1 MKNNAELQIF
11 FFLINISSDLAT
23 WRLALKCS
31 QGSETHRDA
40 DQLSVATG
48 TAEVWEAGDTDMTLQ
63 ILSPSFYL
71 EYVSPFPVC

>member
-1 MKNNAELQIF
+1 MLNFRYLKK
-11 FFLINISSDLAT
+11 LI
-23 WRLALKCS
+23 LALTWPLEVAWKSS

-48 TAEVWEAGDTDMTLQ
+48 TAEVWEAEDADMTLQ

-71 EYVSPFPVC
+71 EYDSPFSVC